1 VAVNKSELVSS
12 IARSAGVEK
21 RQAESV
27 LSAFFDT
34 VQREAKGGSKVA
46 WPGFGTFKA
55 AARQAR
61 MGRTSPTDPTP
72 KRIPAS
78 TALRFTPSAA
88 LKEFMNAKG
97 TARATKRASPAKGT
111 KRTTKKRAAKRS

>member
-1 VAVNKSELVSS
+1 MNKSELVSS

-21 RQAESV
+21 RQAENV

-88 LKEFMNAKG
+88 LKEFMNAK
-97 TARATKRASPAKGT
+97 ATKRASPAKGA